1 MADKKIRE
9 KRLTARR
16 VFLDP
21 STPSNWTVV
30 RVVLLTFIVWYF
42 ASFFA
47 TLLSTLSYLFFLIV
61 LSIFFA
67 YLIDPLVKLIR
78 RPFKERNLSKL
89 MPRPLAIVIAYI
101 LVFAVLGIGIASLA
115 PIVSAQAKEL
125 TKNIPDYLNSGQTR
139 LNDLNQRFQIPE
151 ETQKQINDKITGSIG
166 EVGTYL
172 TAFLLI
178 VVSYAPWLILI
189 PVLSFFFLKDIN
201 IFRVIFLRIFPSG
214 RWRARADLVLNDVD
228 NTLRAYARAQLFS
241 CVIIGLICT
250 VGFYLLG
257 INYALLLGILAGVF
271 EFVPLI
277 GPLTIGAIAI
287 LVASF
292 SNTPLTGLYTAVFLV
307 VLRILQDYVFYP
319 RIVREGIHLHPLAII
334 LSVLAGEQIA
344 GIPGVF
350 ISIPIVA
357 LGTVIYK
364 HFLEHSGTT
373 GVFAGWLEPQEIPAE
388 EI

>member
-1 MADKKIRE
+1 MADKIIRE

-30 RVVLLTFIVWYF
+30 RVVLLTFIVWFF

-47 TLLSTLSYLFFLIV
+47 TLLVSLSYLFFLII

-67 YLIDPLVKLIR
+67 YLIDPLVNLIR
-78 RPFKERNLSKL
+78 RPFKERHLEKL

-101 LVFAVLGIGIASLA
+101 LVFSILGIGIASLA
-115 PIVSAQAKEL
+115 PVVSAQAKEL
-125 TKNIPDYLNSGQTR
+125 TKNIPDYLDSGQTR

-151 ETQKQINDKITGSIG
+151 ETQKQISDKITGSIG

-172 TAFLLI
+172 TAFLLV

-201 IFRVIFLRIFPSG
+201 IFRVIFLRVFPAG
-214 RWRARADLVLNDVD
+214 RWRARADLVLDD
-228 NTLRAYARAQLFS
+228 IDSTLRAYARAQLFS
-241 CVIIGLICT
+241 CVIIGVICT
-250 VGFYLLG
+250 IGFYVLG
-257 INYALLLGILAGVF
+257 LNYAILFGILAGIF

-292 SNTPLTGLYTAVFLV
+292 SSAPLTGLYTAVFLI
-307 VLRILQDYVFYP
+307 VLRMMQDYVFYP
-319 RIVREGIHLHPLAII
+319 RIIREGIHLHPLAII

-373 GVFAGWLEPQEIPAE
+373 GVFAGWLEPQEITAE
-388 EI
+388 EG